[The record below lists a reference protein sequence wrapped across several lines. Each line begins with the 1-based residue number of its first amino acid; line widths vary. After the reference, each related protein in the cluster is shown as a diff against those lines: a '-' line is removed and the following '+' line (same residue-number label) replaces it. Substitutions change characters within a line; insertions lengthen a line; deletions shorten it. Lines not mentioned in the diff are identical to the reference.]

1 MALDEFPYVETAKLF
16 LGAHPDDVEV
26 TCGGL
31 IKRTLDLGFPVW
43 YLCATNGAP
52 SDLTYYPRYNC
63 DSPMSYAQMRR
74 EELIQAAGILG
85 IEEDKI
91 HLSNVDDQRLAW
103 HVEEFVNNVTELI
116 EKQKPEVIFCPAFEG
131 GHPDHDSLHLI
142 THLSR
147 EKSSI
152 KPLVVEY
159 PEYNYNGGSK
169 NFSRFI
175 PNKQEVYI
183 FNLFPEES
191 SKKGQA
197 FNAFASQQK
206 YIMPFLESGIMERE
220 LFRLSD
226 FPKRIQFPHPR
237 PLYYETVNIK
247 VNPREVLENLT
258 KFLSGQNETQN

>member
-43 YLCATNGAP
+43 YFCVTNGAP
-52 SDLTYYPRYNC
+52 SDLTYYPRYSC
-63 DSPMSYAQMRR
+63 DSPMGYAQIRR

-103 HVEEFVNNVTELI
+103 HIEEIVDRVTELI

-142 THLSR
+142 SHLAR

-159 PEYNYNGGSK
+159 PEYNYYSGSK

-175 PNKQEVYI
+175 PNKQEEYI
-183 FNLFPEES
+183 FNLLPEES
-191 SKKGQA
+191 SKKRQA

-226 FPKRIQFPHPR
+226 FPKKIQFPHQR
-237 PLYYETVNIK
+237 PLFYEVVNVK
-247 VNPREVLENLT
+247 VNPLDVMDELNKCLI
-258 KFLSGQNETQN
+258 

>member
-31 IKRTLDLGFPVW
+31 IKRTLDLGFSVW
-43 YLCATNGAP
+43 YFCVTNGAP
-52 SDLTYYPRYNC
+52 SDLTYYPRYSC

-91 HLSNVDDQRLAW
+91 YLSNVDDQRLAW
-103 HVEEFVNNVTELI
+103 HVEEIVDRVRELI
-116 EKQKPEVIFCPAFEG
+116 EKQKPEVIFCPAFEWW
-131 GHPDHDSLHLI
+131 HPDHDSLHLI
-142 THLSR
+142 SHLAR

-159 PEYNYNGGSK
+159 PEYNYYSGSK

-175 PNKQEVYI
+175 PNKQEEYM
-183 FNLFPEES
+183 FNLLFEES
-191 SKKGQA
+191 SKKRQA

-226 FPKRIQFPHPR
+226 FPKKIQFPHQR
-237 PLYYETVNIK
+237 PLFYEVVNVK
-247 VNPREVLENLT
+247 VNPLDVMDELNKCLI
-258 KFLSGQNETQN
+258 

>member
-43 YLCATNGAP
+43 YFCATNGAP
-52 SDLTYYPRYNC
+52 SDLTYYPRYSC
-63 DSPMSYAQMRR
+63 DSPTSYAQMRR
-74 EELIQAAGILG
+74 EELIQAASILG
-85 IEEDKI
+85 IEKDKI
-91 HLSNVDDQRLAW
+91 YLSNVDDQRLAW
-103 HVEEFVNNVTELI
+103 HIEESVDKVTELI
-116 EKQKPEVIFCPAFEG
+116 EEQKPEVIFCPAFEG

-142 THLSR
+142 SHLAR

-159 PEYNYNGGSK
+159 PEYNYFEGNK

-175 PNKQEVYI
+175 PGKQEVYR
-183 FNLFPEES
+183 FHLSSEES
-191 SKKGQA
+191 LKKGQA
-197 FNAFASQQK
+197 FNAFESQQK
-206 YIMPFLESGIMERE
+206 YIMPFLESGIITME

-226 FPKRIQFPHPR
+226 FPKRIQFPHQR
-237 PLYYETVNIK
+237 PLFYEVVNVK
-247 VNPREVLENLT
+247 VNPVDVISELNKHVI
-258 KFLSGQNETQN
+258 K